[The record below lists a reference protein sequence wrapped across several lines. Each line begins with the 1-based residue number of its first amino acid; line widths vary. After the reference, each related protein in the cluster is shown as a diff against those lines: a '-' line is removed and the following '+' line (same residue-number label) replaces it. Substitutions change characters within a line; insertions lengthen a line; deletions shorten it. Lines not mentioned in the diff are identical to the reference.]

1 MINFLVKRLI
11 ITVLIIASFP
21 SAVKANIFGKYS
33 SYYEAY
39 QACMKWKRK
48 NNEKNFPRCK
58 KDNETKQVLGLHGFK
73 VKKRYKY

>member
-1 MINFLVKRLI
+1 MKRLLLPLLAALALP
-11 ITVLIIASFP
+11 T
-21 SAVKANIFGKYS
+21 AVNANIFGKYS